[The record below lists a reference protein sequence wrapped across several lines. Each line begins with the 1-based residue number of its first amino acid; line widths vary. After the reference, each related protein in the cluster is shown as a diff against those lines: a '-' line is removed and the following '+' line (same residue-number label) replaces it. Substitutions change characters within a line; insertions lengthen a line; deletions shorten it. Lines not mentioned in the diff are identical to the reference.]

1 MLLNEGYRGDYRA
14 VPKIAI
20 LVTDGKAYRPT
31 ETYASAQHA
40 KDSGINLFAVGIGSD
55 INLQELETISSS
67 PSSSHVFLV
76 SEFNKLLSIVSSV
89 AEGTCSGNVLQLIHN
104 VKKNTFANSAI
115 DWHQSTKCIIIHL
128 QLCFSYEKLIL

>member
-1 MLLNEGYRGDYRA
+1 MNKFHYSIKGITETKSALDMLLNEGYRGDYRA

-89 AEGTCSGNVLQLIHN
+89 AEGTCSGNVLQLIYN
-104 VKKNTFANSAI
+104 VKIT
-115 DWHQSTKCIIIHL
+115 HL
-128 QLCFSYEKLIL
+128 FTVQ